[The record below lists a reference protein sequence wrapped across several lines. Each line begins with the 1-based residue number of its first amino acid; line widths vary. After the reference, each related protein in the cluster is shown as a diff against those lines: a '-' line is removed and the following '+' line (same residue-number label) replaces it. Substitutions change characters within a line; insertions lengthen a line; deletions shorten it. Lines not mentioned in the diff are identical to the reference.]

1 MLNQFS
7 RTQLLLKRG
16 ICRSM
21 RQIPLFLQAKT
32 GREFGLCRI
41 SAPLPCSL
49 VVMLQ
54 KRVHLAFRLVAGEGV
69 ERDGVDAVGDGFFD
83 VGVVL
88 LQSSQQRLDFL
99 TL

>member
-1 MLNQFS
+1 MLWQMLLFS
-7 RTQLLLKRG
+7 SSK
-16 ICRSM
+16 
-21 RQIPLFLQAKT
+21 A

-69 ERDGVDAVGDGFFD
+69 ERDGVDAVEDGFFD
-83 VGVVL
+83 VGVVPL
-88 LQSSQQRLDFL
+88 
-99 TL
+99 